1 MRVQWGGISRY
12 CGLGREV
19 RGKGYSGAV
28 RSGSR
33 RNTPAWIDAGRQR
46 FYLAGHVVALIA
58 LIAMLLALTVVPRAQ
73 AVTLPTGFSEKVVFT
88 GLNQPTAVRFSPD
101 GRVLVAEKSGLIKE
115 FDSLTDS
122 TARVYADLRTKVHD
136 YWDRGLLGLALD
148 PSFPTKNVIYA
159 LYTHDAPIGGTAP
172 VYNDACA
179 DPTGVGCK
187 VSGRLSRILSDGSE
201 QVMIEDWCQQYPSH
215 SIGSLAFGPD
225 GNLYVSGGDG
235 ASFNWVDYG
244 QGGASLNR
252 CADPANEGGALRSQ
266 DVRTT
271 SDPTTLDGALLRID
285 PDTGAG
291 VPGNPYASSTDANA
305 RRIIAHGLRNPF
317 RITFRPGTSELWAG
331 DVGWNEWEEI
341 NRVTDVAD
349 SAAENFGWPCYEGAP
364 RQPGYDAQNLPIC
377 ETLYGQN
384 NAVTAPYFGYRH
396 SDHVIPSESCPI
408 GGSSIAGLSFA
419 FYSGGPY
426 PAEYDGAL
434 FFADYTRKCIWAMEK
449 GGTVLPSPSNIKGF
463 VGGAANPVDLQVGP
477 DGLLYYVDIG
487 GGGIR
492 RIEYTAAVNQPPVA
506 VAKANPTGGEV
517 GVTVSF
523 DGSSSSDPNGD
534 SLSYAWDLDADGAF
548 DDSTAAKP
556 TWTYNAAGTFRVS
569 LQVADGRG
577 GTATDAVTIGVGL
590 PKVTIASPGTSMS
603 WSVGEAVSFS
613 GSAIDNQGQS
623 IPSPKLEWA
632 LVLKHGACP
641 DCHDHFLQT
650 YPGVSS
656 GTFDTPDHEYPS
668 ELELTLTAT
677 DASGLRNSTSIRVL
691 PRTTTLNFQT
701 SPMGLKLT
709 FNGVNSVAPFS
720 RTVIVGS
727 SNSLSAPSPQ
737 TLRGKQVF
745 RTWTDGVTAANR
757 TIVALAS
764 TTTYTAT
771 FSKK

>member
-1 MRVQWGGISRY
+1 M
-12 CGLGREV
+12 

-28 RSGSR
+28 RLRSE
-33 RNTPAWIDAGRQR
+33 RNGLAWKTGGPRQGVP
-46 FYLAGHVVALIA
+46 LCHVAVLIA
-58 LIAMLLALTVVPRAQ
+58 LVAMLLALTIVPRAQ
-73 AVTLPTGFSEKVVFT
+73 AVTLPAGFTEKVVFT
-88 GLNQPTAVRFSPD
+88 GLSQPTAVRFSSD
-101 GRVLVAEKSGLIKE
+101 GRVFVAEKSGLIKE
-115 FDSLTDS
+115 FDSLSDATP
-122 TARVYADLRTKVHD
+122 RVYADLRPKVHD
-136 YWDRGLLGLALD
+136 YWDRGLLGIALD

-172 VYNDACA
+172 VYNDNCA
-179 DPTGVGCK
+179 DPTGAGCK
-187 VSGRLSRILSDGSE
+187 VSGRLSRILADGAE

-225 GNLYVSGGDG
+225 GYLYVSGGDG

-244 QGGASLNR
+244 QGGGVLNR
-252 CADPANEGGALRSQ
+252 CSDPANEGGALRSQ
-266 DVRTT
+266 DLRTT

-291 VPGNPYASSTDANA
+291 APGNPFASSADANA

-317 RITFRPGTSELWAG
+317 RITFRPGTGELWAG

-341 NRVTDVAD
+341 NRVVDVAD
-349 SAAENFGWPCYEGAP
+349 TTAENFGWPCYEGSP
-364 RQPGYDAQNLPIC
+364 RQPGYDAQNLSIC

-384 NAVTAPYFGYRH
+384 NAVAAPYFAYRH

-463 VGGAANPVDLQVGP
+463 VGGAANPVDLQIGP
-477 DGLLYYVDIG
+477 DGFLYYVDIG

-506 VAKANPTGGEV
+506 VARANPTSGEV
-517 GVTVSF
+517 GMTVSF

-534 SLSYAWDLDADGAF
+534 QLSYAWDLDADGAF
-548 DDSTAAKP
+548 DDATVAQP

-569 LQVADGRG
+569 LRVADGRG

-590 PKVTIASPGTSMS
+590 PSVTIASPGTSLL
-603 WSVGEAVSFS
+603 WSVGETISFS
-613 GSAIDNQGQS
+613 GSAVDNQGQS
-623 IPSPKLEWA
+623 IPSSKLEWT

-650 YPGVSS
+650 YVGVTS
-656 GTFDTPDHEYPS
+656 GTFTTPDHDYPS
-668 ELELTLTAT
+668 ELALTLTAT

-701 SPMGLKLT
+701 SPTGLKLT
-709 FNGVNSVAPFS
+709 FNGVNSVTPFS

-727 SNSLSAPSPQ
+727 HNSLSAPSPQ
-737 TLRGKQVF
+737 TLRGKQLF
-745 RTWTDGVTAANR
+745 RTWSDGVTTANR
-757 TIVALAS
+757 TIVAPA
-764 TTTYTAT
+764 TTATYTAT
-771 FSKK
+771 FAKK

>member
-1 MRVQWGGISRY
+1 M
-12 CGLGREV
+12 

-28 RSGSR
+28 RLRFR
-33 RNTPAWIDAGRQR
+33 RNTLVWTGGGLRQG
-46 FYLAGHVVALIA
+46 FLLSQGVILIA
-58 LIAMLLALTVVPRAQ
+58 LTAMLLALTLVPRAQ
-73 AVTLPTGFSEKVVFT
+73 AVTLPTGFTEKVVFT
-88 GLNQPTAVRFSPD
+88 GLSQPTAVRFSPD

-122 TARVYADLRTKVHD
+122 TPRVYADLRPNVHD
-136 YWDRGLLGLALD
+136 YWDRGLLGIALD

-172 VYNDACA
+172 VYNDNCA
-179 DPTGVGCK
+179 DPTGAGCK
-187 VSGRLSRILSDGSE
+187 VSGRLSRVLADGSE

-225 GNLYVSGGDG
+225 GYLYVSGGDG
-235 ASFNWVDYG
+235 ASFNWVDFG
-244 QGGASLNR
+244 QGGGALNR
-252 CADPANEGGALRSQ
+252 CSDPASEGGALRSQ
-266 DVRTT
+266 DLRTT

-291 VPGNPYASSTDANA
+291 APGNPFASSTDANA

-317 RITFRPGTSELWAG
+317 RITFRPGTGELWAG

-341 NRVTDVAD
+341 NRVVDVAD
-349 SAAENFGWPCYEGAP
+349 TTAENFGWPCYEGSP

-384 NAVTAPYFGYRH
+384 NAVTAPYFAYRH

-492 RIEYTAAVNQPPVA
+492 RIEYTATVNQPPVA
-506 VAKANPTGGEV
+506 VAKANPMSGDV
-517 GVTVSF
+517 GMTVSF

-548 DDSTAAKP
+548 DDSTAVKP
-556 TWTYNAAGTFRVS
+556 TRTYNAAGTFRVS
-569 LQVADGRG
+569 LQVADGKG
-577 GTATDAVTIGVGL
+577 GTAIDAVTIGVGL
-590 PKVTIASPGTSMS
+590 PKVTIASPGTSLR
-603 WSVGEAVSFS
+603 WSVGETVSFA
-613 GSAIDNQGQS
+613 GSATDNQGQS
-623 IPSPKLEWA
+623 IPPSKLEWT

-650 YPGVSS
+650 YVGVTS
-656 GTFDTPDHEYPS
+656 GTFRTPDHDYPS
-668 ELELTLTAT
+668 ELELALTAT
-677 DASGLRNSTSIRVL
+677 DASGLRNSTSVRVL
-691 PRTTTLNFQT
+691 PKTTTLNFQS
-701 SPMGLKLT
+701 SPTGLKLT
-709 FNGVNSVAPFS
+709 FNGVNSVSPFS

-727 SNSLSAPSPQ
+727 NNSLSAPSPQ
-737 TLRGKQVF
+737 TLRGKQLF
-745 RTWTDGVTAANR
+745 RTWSDGVTTANR
-757 TIVALAS
+757 TIVAPAN
-764 TTTYTAT
+764 TATYTAT
-771 FSKK
+771 FAKK